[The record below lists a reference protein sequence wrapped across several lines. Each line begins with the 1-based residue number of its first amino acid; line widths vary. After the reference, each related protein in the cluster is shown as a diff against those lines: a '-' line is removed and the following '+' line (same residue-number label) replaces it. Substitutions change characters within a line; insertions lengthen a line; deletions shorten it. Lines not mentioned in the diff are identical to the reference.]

1 MKILPR
7 IDTYETYDIQ
17 CAAVLLCCNF
27 ELLSLDKTQPKK
39 VKFIFKRKEKLDELI
54 NKFWSD
60 QLKVKAR
67 SLLENLKIL
76 KNRIY
81 SD

>member
-1 MKILPR
+1 MSHN
-7 IDTYETYDIQ
+7 
-17 CAAVLLCCNF
+17 A
-27 ELLSLDKTQPKK
+27 QPKK